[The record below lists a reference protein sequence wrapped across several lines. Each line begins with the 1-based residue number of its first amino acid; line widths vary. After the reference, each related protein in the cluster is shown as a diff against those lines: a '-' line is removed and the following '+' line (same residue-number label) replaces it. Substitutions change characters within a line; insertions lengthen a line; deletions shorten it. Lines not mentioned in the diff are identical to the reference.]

1 MTNQQSQA
9 ETLNDLIQINRDRVK
24 GYDHAI
30 EDVTEGNG
38 ATSTVTFSQYK
49 SDSERFIQELSSHVR
64 SLGGEPATETTI
76 GGMIHRTWMDIKTS
90 LSSHEKESALN
101 SCVYGDEAAIKAYES
116 ALESTDPALPADVNM
131 VLSRQLASI
140 RSAHN
145 ANKMHAQTLENI
157 HS

>member
-1 MTNQQSQA
+1 MTNQQSQV
-9 ETLNDLIQINRDRVK
+9 ENLNDLIQINRDRAK
-24 GYDHAI
+24 GYDRAI
-30 EDVTEGNG
+30 KDVKDSNGSISTE
-38 ATSTVTFSQYK
+38 TFRQYK
-49 SDSERFIQELSSHVR
+49 GDSERFIQDISSHVR
-64 SLGGEPATETTI
+64 SLGGEPATDSTL
-76 GGMIHRTWMDIKTS
+76 GGMIHRTWMDVKTS

-140 RSAHN
+140 RSAHD
-145 ANKMHAQTLENI
+145 ANKMHAHTLENI